1 MKDTMKRASNP
12 PAHGRKPAPLRRSSD
27 SKPVRETPVCLA
39 QDLVENAPT
48 KIEAHYQ
55 EIDRLIGEVLL
66 LVDLLFI
73 NHNVTV
79 SPGDSVHY
87 LLSANDRTIM
97 IRNQGRGERLQ
108 HSILCSDAPTLVL
121 SQID

>member
-79 SPGDSVHY
+79 SPGGFRP
-87 LLSANDRTIM
+87 LPLEC
-97 IRNQGRGERLQ
+97 Q
-108 HSILCSDAPTLVL
+108 
-121 SQID
+121 